1 MMSDE
6 QILFTV
12 ESHIARVTLN
22 RPDSGNSMDIAFT
35 ERLMDIAEHCAS
47 DKSVR
52 AVLITAKGKMF
63 SVGGDLKGFV
73 AMGEKA
79 PQGVARMTACLHSAI
94 ARFARCNA
102 PVVAAVQGPAA
113 GAGMSLAA
121 ACDITLVAESAKF
134 STAYTAAGLT
144 PDGSSSWFLPR
155 LIGLRRTR
163 DLLLTNRR
171 LSATEAADWGLV
183 DRVVP
188 DDELQAQAEAMAV
201 QMAAGPT
208 AAYGA
213 VKSLLRKSFDQG
225 LETQMED
232 ESQSIAKAIASAD
245 FAEGAAAFMEK
256 RKPQFK
262 GC

>member
-1 MMSDE
+1 MTDE
-6 QILFTV
+6 QIQFTV
-12 ESHIARVTLN
+12 ENNIARVTLN
-22 RPDSGNSMDIAFT
+22 RPDSGNSMDVAFT
-35 ERLMDIAEHCAS
+35 ERLMDIAEHCAC
-47 DKSVR
+47 DIAVR

-73 AMGEKA
+73 AMGDKA

-94 ARFARCNA
+94 SKFARCNA

-121 ACDITLVAESAKF
+121 ACDITLAAESAKF
-134 STAYTAAGLT
+134 STAYTAAGLS

-155 LIGLRRTR
+155 LIGMRRAR
-163 DLLLTNRR
+163 ELLLTNRR
-171 LSATEAADWGLV
+171 LSAAEAADWGLI
-183 DRVVP
+183 DRVVA
-188 DDELQAQAEAMAV
+188 DDALQAQAEAMAA

-213 VKSLLRKSFDQG
+213 VKNLLRKSFEQG

-232 ESQSIAKAIASAD
+232 ESQCISKAIVSDD

-256 RKPQFK
+256 RKPEFK
-262 GC
+262 GR